1 MTVKMLLNSPFYK
14 IITEV
19 TKMMITMIKMA
30 LLKTTMTKIVLPI
43 FAIFFFDNFFVK
55 DKVDSNNNENLPFQ
69 KTIRTELSFDRRL
82 ARI

>member
-14 IITEV
+14 IITV

-43 FAIFFFDNFFVK
+43 FAIFFLTIFLSRTK
-55 DKVDSNNNENLPFQ
+55 LIAIKVYE
-69 KTIRTELSFDRRL
+69 KL
-82 ARI
+82 AQGFSSMNP